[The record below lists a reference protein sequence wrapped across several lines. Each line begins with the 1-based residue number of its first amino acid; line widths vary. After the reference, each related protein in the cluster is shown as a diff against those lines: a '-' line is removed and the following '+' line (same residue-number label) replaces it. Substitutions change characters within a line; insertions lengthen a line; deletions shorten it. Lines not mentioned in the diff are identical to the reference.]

1 MRIINFSDKYT
12 STKPLFSKLKILSFD
27 EIVNLQNCLLVLN
40 VLKKEVPEA
49 LQELFKNTANQHY
62 YNTRGAYRNKLN
74 LPQVRTTHYGL
85 QSIEYRSAK
94 AWNEMKTKISGK
106 LNIGYWSKYRLS
118 KSLKNITSTM
128 VASCIDVTF
137 LLTI

>member
-27 EIVNLQNCLLVLN
+27 EIVNLQDYVLFLN
-40 VLKKEVPEA
+40 VLNNEVPET

-62 YNTRGAYRNKLN
+62 YNTRGAYRNK
-74 LPQVRTTHYGL
+74 PQVRTTHYGL
-85 QSIEYRSAK
+85 QSTKYKSAK
-94 AWNEMKTKISGK
+94 AWNEMKTKISDK
-106 LNIGYWSKYRLS
+106 LNIGYWSKNRFS

-128 VASCIDVTF
+128 VASCFDIT
-137 LLTI
+137 LLLMI

>member
-49 LQELFKNTANQHY
+49 LQELLKNTANQHY

-85 QSIEYRSAK
+85 QSIKYKSAK
-94 AWNEMKTKISGK
+94 AWNEMKTKISDK
-106 LNIGYWSKYRLS
+106 LHIGYWSNNRLS
-118 KSLKNITSTM
+118 KSLKKHYFNNNGSWL
-128 VASCIDVTF
+128 F
-137 LLTI
+137 

>member
-1 MRIINFSDKYT
+1 MRIINFTEKYT

-27 EIVNLQNCLLVLN
+27 EIVNLQNCLLALN
-40 VLKKEVPEA
+40 VLNNEVPKG

-62 YNTRGAYRNKLN
+62 YKIRGAYRNKRN

-85 QSIEYRSAK
+85 QSIKYKSAK
-94 AWNEMKTKISGK
+94 AWNEVKTKISDK

-118 KSLKNITSTM
+118 KSLKKYYFNNGS
-128 VASCIDVTF
+128 
-137 LLTI
+137 